1 MVVCITVTCVAAPTP
16 GIEKN
21 ETCKSQHPLQGT
33 NGLGRVPPLRR
44 SGETSKPVKLEK
56 KEREKGKKGGGG
68 KEEEKKKKKKKGKN
82 WRTCASHSAMVFLVR
97 ICAQW
102 NEIHSPACFQSVS
115 KPSL

>member
-68 KEEEKKKKKKKGKN
+68 KRRRKKKKKKKREELEDVREPFRNGLFGTDL
-82 WRTCASHSAMVFLVR
+82 RAM
-97 ICAQW
+97 
-102 NEIHSPACFQSVS
+102 E
-115 KPSL
+115 